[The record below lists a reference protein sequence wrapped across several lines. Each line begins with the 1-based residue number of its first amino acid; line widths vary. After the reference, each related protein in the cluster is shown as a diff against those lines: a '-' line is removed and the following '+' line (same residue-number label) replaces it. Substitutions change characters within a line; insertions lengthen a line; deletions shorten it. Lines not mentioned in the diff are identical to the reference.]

1 MFLATTSVRTLM
13 ILKKK
18 KDVGINAKVL
28 KSKDEFTIIGSDCCD
43 VVIKHFDKR
52 YCDYFTNIKKCF
64 TTFYSRDEERRLK
77 IQNNR

>member
-1 MFLATTSVRTLM
+1 MFLATTSVRTLI

-43 VVIKHFDKR
+43 V
-52 YCDYFTNIKKCF
+52 
-64 TTFYSRDEERRLK
+64 
-77 IQNNR
+77 